1 MFVEYMTLM
10 NKKEAQELFDAS
22 AKMKP
27 SEKEQLYIVKEDSK
41 YKAVLKMKKF
51 RKKYKEQ
58 KWILSLDEKGV
69 YAKREMTK
77 GYVAEMLLTILGA
90 ILFVVFLTIAF
101 MKPDS
106 MVIFVWISLVALF
119 TGLFVSW
126 RQLFRPSV
134 ALKIFLIRVL

>member
-10 NKKEAQELFDAS
+10 NKKEAQALFDAS

-27 SEKEQLYIVKEDSK
+27 SEKEKLYIVKENSE
-41 YKAVLKMKKF
+41 YQAVLKMKK
-51 RKKYKEQ
+51 KEQ
-58 KWILSLDEKGV
+58 KWMLTLDEKGV

-77 GYVAEMLLTILGA
+77 RYVVEMLLTIVCA
-90 ILFVVFLTIAF
+90 VLFAVFLTMSFI
-101 MKPDS
+101 KPDS

-119 TGLFVSW
+119 LGLFVSW

-134 ALKIFLIRVL
+134 ALKIFLIRIL

>member
-10 NKKEAQELFDAS
+10 NKKEAQALFDAS

-27 SEKEQLYIVKEDSK
+27 SEKEKLYIVKENSE
-41 YKAVLKMKKF
+41 YQAVLKMKK
-51 RKKYKEQ
+51 KEQ
-58 KWILSLDEKGV
+58 KWMLTLDEKGV

-77 GYVAEMLLTILGA
+77 GYVVEMLLTIVCA
-90 ILFVVFLTIAF
+90 VLFAVFLAMSFI
-101 MKPDS
+101 KPDS

-119 TGLFVSW
+119 SGLFVSW

-134 ALKIFLIRVL
+134 ALKIFLIRIL

>member
-10 NKKEAQELFDAS
+10 NKKEAQALFDAS

-27 SEKEQLYIVKEDSK
+27 SEKEKLYIVKDNSE
-41 YKAVLKMKKF
+41 YQAVLKMKK
-51 RKKYKEQ
+51 KEQ
-58 KWILSLDEKGV
+58 KWMITLDEKGV

-77 GYVAEMLLTILGA
+77 GYVVEMLLTIVCA
-90 ILFVVFLTIAF
+90 VLFAVFLAMSFI
-101 MKPDS
+101 KPDS

-119 TGLFVSW
+119 LGLFVSW

-134 ALKIFLIRVL
+134 ALKIFLIRIL

>member
-10 NKKEAQELFDAS
+10 NKKEAQALFDAS

-27 SEKEQLYIVKEDSK
+27 SEKEKLYIVKENSE
-41 YKAVLKMKKF
+41 YQAVLKMKK
-51 RKKYKEQ
+51 KEQ
-58 KWILSLDEKGV
+58 KWMLTLDEKGV

-77 GYVAEMLLTILGA
+77 RYVVEMLLTIISA
-90 ILFVVFLTIAF
+90 VLFAVFLAMSFI
-101 MKPDS
+101 KPDS

-119 TGLFVSW
+119 SGLFVSW

-134 ALKIFLIRVL
+134 ALKIFLIRIL

>member
-10 NKKEAQELFDAS
+10 NKKDAQALFDAS

-27 SEKEQLYIVKEDSK
+27 SEKEKLYIVKENSE
-41 YKAVLKMKKF
+41 YQAVLKMKK
-51 RKKYKEQ
+51 KEQ
-58 KWILSLDEKGV
+58 KWMLTLDEKGV

-77 GYVAEMLLTILGA
+77 RYVVEMLLTIVCA
-90 ILFVVFLTIAF
+90 VLFAVFLAMSFI
-101 MKPDS
+101 KPDS

-119 TGLFVSW
+119 LGLFVSW

-134 ALKIFLIRVL
+134 ALKIFLIRIL

>member
-10 NKKEAQELFDAS
+10 NKKEAQALFDAS

-27 SEKEQLYIVKEDSK
+27 SEKEKLYIVKEDSK
-41 YKAVLKMKKF
+41 YHAVVKIKK
-51 RKKYKEQ
+51 KEQ
-58 KWILSLDEKGV
+58 KWLLTLGEKGV
-69 YAKREMTK
+69 YAKRETTS
-77 GYVAEMLLTILGA
+77 GYIAEMLLTILSA
-90 ILFVVFLTIAF
+90 ILFAVFLAMAF
-101 MKPDS
+101 IKPDS

-134 ALKIFLIRVL
+134 ALKIFLIRIL

>member
-10 NKKEAQELFDAS
+10 NKKEAQALFDAS

-27 SEKEQLYIVKEDSK
+27 SEKEKLYIVKENSE
-41 YKAVLKMKKF
+41 YQAVLKMKK
-51 RKKYKEQ
+51 KEQ
-58 KWILSLDEKGV
+58 KWMLTLDEKGV

-77 GYVAEMLLTILGA
+77 RYVVEMLLTIVCA
-90 ILFVVFLTIAF
+90 VLFAVFLAMSFI
-101 MKPDS
+101 KPDS

-119 TGLFVSW
+119 LGLFVSW

-134 ALKIFLIRVL
+134 ALKIFLIRIL

>member
-10 NKKEAQELFDAS
+10 NKKEAQALFDAS

-27 SEKEQLYIVKEDSK
+27 SEKEKLYIVKENSE
-41 YKAVLKMKKF
+41 YQAVLKMKK
-51 RKKYKEQ
+51 KEQ
-58 KWILSLDEKGV
+58 KWMLTLDEKGV

-77 GYVAEMLLTILGA
+77 GYVVEMLLTIISA
-90 ILFVVFLTIAF
+90 VLFAVFLAMSFI
-101 MKPDS
+101 KPDS

-119 TGLFVSW
+119 LGLFVSW

-134 ALKIFLIRVL
+134 ALKIFLIRIL

>member
-10 NKKEAQELFDAS
+10 NKKEAQSLFDAS

-27 SEKEQLYIVKEDSK
+27 SDKEKLYIAKENSEYQAVVKI
-41 YKAVLKMKKF
+41 KK
-51 RKKYKEQ
+51 KEQ
-58 KWILSLDEKGV
+58 KWNLTLDEKGV
-69 YAKREMTK
+69 YAKRKMTK
-77 GYVAEMLLTILGA
+77 GYVAEMLLTI
-90 ILFVVFLTIAF
+90 ISVVLFAVFLTIAF

-106 MVIFVWISLVALF
+106 MVIFLWISLVALF

-134 ALKIFLIRVL
+134 ALKIFLIRIL

>member
-10 NKKEAQELFDAS
+10 NKKEAQSLFDAS

-27 SEKEQLYIVKEDSK
+27 SDKEQLYIVKEDSK

-90 ILFVVFLTIAF
+90 ILFVVFLTMAF

>member
-10 NKKEAQELFDAS
+10 NKKEAQSLFDAS

-27 SEKEQLYIVKEDSK
+27 SEKEKLYIAKENSGYQAVVKI
-41 YKAVLKMKKF
+41 KK
-51 RKKYKEQ
+51 KEQ
-58 KWILSLDEKGV
+58 KWNLTLDEKGV

-77 GYVAEMLLTILGA
+77 GYVAEMLLTI
-90 ILFVVFLTIAF
+90 ISVVLFTVFLTIAF
-101 MKPDS
+101 VKPDS

-134 ALKIFLIRVL
+134 ALKIFLIRIL

>member
-10 NKKEAQELFDAS
+10 NKKEAQALFDAS

-27 SEKEQLYIVKEDSK
+27 SEKEKLYIIKEDSK
-41 YKAVLKMKKF
+41 YQAVVKIKK
-51 RKKYKEQ
+51 KEQ
-58 KWILSLDEKGV
+58 KWTLTLDEKGV
-69 YAKREMTK
+69 YAKRETTS
-77 GYVAEMLLTILGA
+77 GYIAEMLLTILSA
-90 ILFVVFLTIAF
+90 ILFVVFLAMAF
-101 MKPDS
+101 IKPAS

-134 ALKIFLIRVL
+134 ALKIFLIRVM

>member
-10 NKKEAQELFDAS
+10 NKKEAQALFDAS

-27 SEKEQLYIVKEDSK
+27 SEKEKLYIVKENSE
-41 YKAVLKMKKF
+41 YQAVLKINK
-51 RKKYKEQ
+51 KEQ
-58 KWILSLDEKGV
+58 KWMLTLDEKGV

-77 GYVAEMLLTILGA
+77 RYVVEMLLTIVCA
-90 ILFVVFLTIAF
+90 VLFAVFLAMSFI
-101 MKPDS
+101 KPDS

-119 TGLFVSW
+119 SGLFVSW

-134 ALKIFLIRVL
+134 ALKIFLIRIL

>member
-10 NKKEAQELFDAS
+10 NKKEAQSLFDAS

-27 SEKEQLYIVKEDSK
+27 SDTEKLYIAKENSEYQAVVKI
-41 YKAVLKMKKF
+41 KK
-51 RKKYKEQ
+51 KEQ
-58 KWILSLDEKGV
+58 KWMITLDEKGV

-77 GYVAEMLLTILGA
+77 RYVVEMLLTIISA
-90 ILFVVFLTIAF
+90 VLFAVFLAMSFI
-101 MKPDS
+101 KPDS

-119 TGLFVSW
+119 LGLFVSW

-134 ALKIFLIRVL
+134 ALKIFLIRIL

>member
-10 NKKEAQELFDAS
+10 NKKEAQALFDAS

-27 SEKEQLYIVKEDSK
+27 SEKEKLYIVKENSE
-41 YKAVLKMKKF
+41 YQAVLKMKK
-51 RKKYKEQ
+51 KEQ
-58 KWILSLDEKGV
+58 KWMLTLDEKGV

-77 GYVAEMLLTILGA
+77 GYVVEMLLTIVCA
-90 ILFVVFLTIAF
+90 VLFAVFLAMSFI
-101 MKPDS
+101 KPDS

-119 TGLFVSW
+119 LGLFVSW

-134 ALKIFLIRVL
+134 ALKIFLIRIL

>member
-10 NKKEAQELFDAS
+10 NKKDAQALFDAS

-27 SEKEQLYIVKEDSK
+27 SEKEKLYIVKENSE
-41 YKAVLKMKKF
+41 YQAVLKMKK
-51 RKKYKEQ
+51 KEQ
-58 KWILSLDEKGV
+58 KWMLTLDEKGV

-77 GYVAEMLLTILGA
+77 RYVVEMLLTIVCA
-90 ILFVVFLTIAF
+90 VLFAVFLAMSFI
-101 MKPDS
+101 KPDS

-119 TGLFVSW
+119 SGLFVSW

-134 ALKIFLIRVL
+134 ALKIFLIRIL

>member
-10 NKKEAQELFDAS
+10 NKKEAQALFDAS

-27 SEKEQLYIVKEDSK
+27 SEKEKLYIVKDNSE
-41 YKAVLKMKKF
+41 YQAVLKMKK
-51 RKKYKEQ
+51 KEQ
-58 KWILSLDEKGV
+58 KWMLTLDEKGV

-77 GYVAEMLLTILGA
+77 RYVVEMLLTIISA
-90 ILFVVFLTIAF
+90 VLFAVFLAMSFI
-101 MKPDS
+101 KPDS

-119 TGLFVSW
+119 SGLFVSW

-134 ALKIFLIRVL
+134 ALKIFLIRIL

>member
-10 NKKEAQELFDAS
+10 NKKEAQALFDAS

-27 SEKEQLYIVKEDSK
+27 SEKEKLYIVKENSE
-41 YKAVLKMKKF
+41 YQAVLKMKK
-51 RKKYKEQ
+51 KEQ
-58 KWILSLDEKGV
+58 KWMLTLDEKGV

-77 GYVAEMLLTILGA
+77 RYVVEMLLTIVCA
-90 ILFVVFLTIAF
+90 VLFAVFLAMSFI
-101 MKPDS
+101 KPDS

-119 TGLFVSW
+119 SGLFVSW

-134 ALKIFLIRVL
+134 ALKIFLIRIL

>member
-10 NKKEAQELFDAS
+10 NKKEAQSLFDAS

-27 SEKEQLYIVKEDSK
+27 SEKEKLYIVKENSE
-41 YKAVLKMKKF
+41 YQAVLKMKK
-51 RKKYKEQ
+51 KEQ
-58 KWILSLDEKGV
+58 KWMLTLDEKGV

-77 GYVAEMLLTILGA
+77 GYVAEMLLTI
-90 ILFVVFLTIAF
+90 ISVVLFAVFLTIAF

-134 ALKIFLIRVL
+134 ALKIFLIRIL

>member
-10 NKKEAQELFDAS
+10 NKKEAQALFDAS

-27 SEKEQLYIVKEDSK
+27 SEKEKLYIVKENSE
-41 YKAVLKMKKF
+41 YQAVLKMKK
-51 RKKYKEQ
+51 KEQ
-58 KWILSLDEKGV
+58 KWMITLDEKGV

-77 GYVAEMLLTILGA
+77 GYVVEMLLTIVCA
-90 ILFVVFLTIAF
+90 VLFAVFLAMSFI
-101 MKPDS
+101 KPDS

-119 TGLFVSW
+119 SGLFVSW

-134 ALKIFLIRVL
+134 ALKIFLIRIL

>member
-10 NKKEAQELFDAS
+10 NKKEAQALFDAS

-27 SEKEQLYIVKEDSK
+27 SEKEKLYIVKENSE
-41 YKAVLKMKKF
+41 YQAVLKINK
-51 RKKYKEQ
+51 KEQ
-58 KWILSLDEKGV
+58 KWMLTLDEKGV

-77 GYVAEMLLTILGA
+77 RYVVEMLLTIVCA
-90 ILFVVFLTIAF
+90 VLFAVFLAMSFI
-101 MKPDS
+101 KPDS

-119 TGLFVSW
+119 LGLFVSW

-134 ALKIFLIRVL
+134 ALKIFLIRIL

>member
-27 SEKEQLYIVKEDSK
+27 SEKEKLYIVKEDSK
-41 YKAVLKMKKF
+41 YHAVVKIKK
-51 RKKYKEQ
+51 KEQ
-58 KWILSLDEKGV
+58 KWMLTLGEKGV
-69 YAKREMTK
+69 YAKREMTR
-77 GYVAEMLLTILGA
+77 GYVAEMLLTILSA
-90 ILFVVFLTIAF
+90 ILFVVFLAMAF

-134 ALKIFLIRVL
+134 ALKIFLIRVM

>member
-10 NKKEAQELFDAS
+10 NKKEAQALFDAS

-27 SEKEQLYIVKEDSK
+27 SEKEKLYIVKENSE
-41 YKAVLKMKKF
+41 YQAVLKMKK
-51 RKKYKEQ
+51 KEQ
-58 KWILSLDEKGV
+58 KWMITLDEKGV

-77 GYVAEMLLTILGA
+77 GYVVEMLLTIVCA
-90 ILFVVFLTIAF
+90 VLFAVFLAMSFI
-101 MKPDS
+101 KPDS

-119 TGLFVSW
+119 LGLFVSW

-134 ALKIFLIRVL
+134 ALKIFLIRIL